1 MIDGKPYRG
10 LKVIDASQGFAAP
23 YCAGL
28 LALYGADVIK
38 IEPPNGDWAR
48 GIGRNQSGQTP
59 LHIVGN
65 RGKRSIALNLK
76 KPEALAIAHRLA
88 KGCDVFLESFRPGVS
103 DRLGLSYK
111 AIKAMSPDVLYLSVS
126 GFGQDGIYRDRPAT
140 DTVLQAF
147 SGLMSINKGLDGIPH
162 RVGMLAVDT
171 SAALHAFQALQAAL
185 YARRDGSGGRWIQMD
200 LMRTTASFLTQK
212 IAEYQMEDGQPRGM
226 HPPAGAYQTKDGWLV
241 FTLVKNEHFKRLS
254 RALGHPELAD
264 DSRYIDFEQRLKNSA
279 ELIEMVTELMG
290 HHTTA
295 EWISRLHAEDVLSN
309 SINTIGDWLQDE
321 HVCDSGVVGR
331 VEQPDSGPVDV
342 PIIPGT
348 VFDSALYAP
357 AVGEHGAE
365 ILLELGMSSSDIENL
380 AGTGAIKLP

>member
-10 LKVIDASQGFAAP
+10 LKVVDASQGFAAP

-28 LALYGADVIK
+28 LALYGAEVIK
-38 IEPPNGDWAR
+38 IEPPEGDWAR
-48 GIGRNQSGQTP
+48 GIGRNQAGQTP

-65 RGKRSIALNLK
+65 RGKRSIALDLK
-76 KPEALAIAHRLA
+76 KPEALSIVHRMA
-88 KGCDVFLESFRPGVS
+88 SECDVFLESFRPGVS
-103 DRLGLSYK
+103 DRLGLSYE
-111 AIKAMSPDVLYLSVS
+111 AIKAVSPDVLYLSVS
-126 GFGQDGIYRDRPAT
+126 GFGQDGVYRDRPAT

-185 YARRDGSGGRWIQMD
+185 YARRDGAGGRWIQID

-241 FTLVKNEHFKRLS
+241 FTLVKNEHFSRLS
-254 RALGHPELAD
+254 KALGRPELAED
-264 DSRYIDFEQRLKNSA
+264 PRYIGFEERLENGA
-279 ELIEMVTELMG
+279 ELIEMVTGLMAQ
-290 HHTTA
+290 HTTA

-309 SINTIGDWLQDE
+309 PINSIGDWLQDE
-321 HVCDSGVVGR
+321 HVRDNGAIGR

-348 VFDSALYAP
+348 IFDPGLYAP

-365 ILLELGMSSSDIENL
+365 ILSGLGMSSSDIEKL
-380 AGTGAIKLP
+380 AGIGAVKLP

>member
-1 MIDGKPYRG
+1 MIDGKPYHG

-38 IEPPNGDWAR
+38 IEPLEGDWAR
-48 GIGRNQSGQTP
+48 GIGRNQAGQTP

-76 KPEALAIAHRLA
+76 KPAALSIVHRLA
-88 KGCDVFLESFRPGVS
+88 TGCDVFLESFRPGVS
-103 DRLGLSYK
+103 DRLGLSYE
-111 AIKAMSPDVLYLSVS
+111 AIKAVSPNVLYLSVS
-126 GFGQDGIYRDRPAT
+126 GFGQDGIYRERPAT

-185 YARRDGSGGRWIQMD
+185 YARQNGSGGRWIQMD
-200 LMRTTASFLTQK
+200 LMRTTAAFLTQK

-226 HPPAGAYQTKDGWLV
+226 HPPAGAYQTQDGWLV

-254 RALGHPELAD
+254 KALGHPQLAD
-264 DSRYIDFEQRLKNSA
+264 DPRYIDFEERDKNSV
-279 ELIEMVTELMG
+279 ELIEMVTNLMSQR
-290 HHTTA
+290 TTA
-295 EWISRLHAEDVLSN
+295 EWISRLRAEDVLSN
-309 SINTIGDWLQDE
+309 PINTIGDWLQDE
-321 HVCDSGVVGR
+321 HVRDTGTIGR

-348 VFDSALYAP
+348 IFDSSLYAP
-357 AVGEHGAE
+357 AVGEHGAD
-365 ILLELGMSSSDIENL
+365 ILLELGISSSDIENL
-380 AGTGAIKLP
+380 AETGAVKLP